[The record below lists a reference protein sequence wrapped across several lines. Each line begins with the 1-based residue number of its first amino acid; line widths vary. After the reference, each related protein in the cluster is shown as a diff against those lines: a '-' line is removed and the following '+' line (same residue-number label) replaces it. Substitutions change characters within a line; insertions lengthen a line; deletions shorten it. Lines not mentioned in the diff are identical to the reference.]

1 MALKLKLESIRDE
14 IGEFIFLSMNL
25 RRISLNS
32 IGLYN
37 GQPIILKLIEENPGL
52 SQKEFAKL
60 AQISKPT
67 LNVMLS
73 RLQKKGFVEVKY
85 DEKNSK
91 TSHVYIT
98 ESGKIK
104 NKDAQKVLDEFQEFH
119 YLNFTEEEKETFKKL
134 LSKMSKNLE
143 NRLKEAEYENN

>member
-1 MALKLKLESIRDE
+1 MKLKLESIRDE

>member
-1 MALKLKLESIRDE
+1 MKLKLESIRDE

-91 TSHVYIT
+91 TSHVYVT
-98 ESGKIK
+98 ELGKIK

-119 YLNFTEEEKETFKKL
+119 YSNFTEEEKETFKKL
-134 LSKMSKNLE
+134 LNKMSKNLE